1 MNSMPRKLR
10 QKSVAMAVGAL
21 AMAGGLMG
29 LSNGVAG
36 ATGGQCVGQQVFNV
50 PAGGVELH
58 DVQGYDIKIYDLGM
72 TLSAGT
78 YNVEAFGWD
87 GFIGRSEAVHEQSE
101 RWMAEFLDAN
111 DNEVGE
117 TGVTTDV
124 ADGVESADSRDQFT
138 NVVLSAPATRV
149 RLVLIKDF
157 KSLNL
162 VHVGCLGLNRLPD
175 PTTTTTAAATT
186 TTAAATTTTTTSAV
200 VADTT
205 ASTVASTTTAAP
217 AVRVNTLP
225 VTGASTDVQVVMGAT
240 AIVLGASLILR
251 ARRLA

>member
-1 MNSMPRKLR
+1 MNSMPKNLR
-10 QKSVAMAVGAL
+10 QKSVAMTVGAL

-36 ATGGQCVGQQVFNV
+36 ATGGHCAGQQVFNV
-50 PAGGVELH
+50 PDGGVELY

-87 GFIGRSEAVHEQSE
+87 GFIGRSEAVHEKSE

-111 DNEVGE
+111 DNEVGQ

-175 PTTTTTAAATT
+175 PTTTTTT
-186 TTAAATTTTTTSAV
+186 AATTTTTTSAV

-205 ASTVASTTTAAP
+205 ASTVASTTTAVP

-225 VTGASTDVQVVMGAT
+225 VTGTSTDVQVVMGAA
-240 AIVLGASLILR
+240 AIVLGGGLILR

>member
-1 MNSMPRKLR
+1 MNSMPKNLR
-10 QKSVAMAVGAL
+10 QKSVAMTVGAL

-36 ATGGQCVGQQVFNV
+36 ATGGHCAGQQVFNV
-50 PAGGVELH
+50 PDGGVELY

-175 PTTTTTAAATT
+175 PTTTTTAE
-186 TTAAATTTTTTSAV
+186 ATTTTTTSAV

-205 ASTVASTTTAAP
+205 DSTVASTTTAVP

>member
-1 MNSMPRKLR
+1 MNSMPKNLR
-10 QKSVAMAVGAL
+10 QKSVAMTVGAL

-36 ATGGQCVGQQVFNV
+36 ATGGHCAGQQVFNV
-50 PAGGVELH
+50 PDGGVELY

-87 GFIGRSEAVHEQSE
+87 GFIGRSEAVHEKSE

-117 TGVTTDV
+117 TGVTTDL

-175 PTTTTTAAATT
+175 PTTT

>member
-1 MNSMPRKLR
+1 MNSMPKNLR
-10 QKSVAMAVGAL
+10 QKSVAMTVGAL

-36 ATGGQCVGQQVFNV
+36 ATGGHCAGQQVFNV
-50 PAGGVELH
+50 PDGGVELY

-87 GFIGRSEAVHEQSE
+87 GFIGRSEAVHEKSE

-124 ADGVESADSRDQFT
+124 TDGVESADSRDQFT

-175 PTTTTTAAATT
+175 PTTTT

>member
-1 MNSMPRKLR
+1 MNSMPKNLR
-10 QKSVAMAVGAL
+10 QKSVAMTVGAL

-36 ATGGQCVGQQVFNV
+36 ATGGHCAGQQVFNV
-50 PAGGVELH
+50 PDGGVELY

-87 GFIGRSEAVHEQSE
+87 GFIGRSEAVHEKSE

-117 TGVTTDV
+117 TGVTTDL
-124 ADGVESADSRDQFT
+124 ADGVENADSRDQFT

-175 PTTTTTAAATT
+175 PTTTTTAAAAT
-186 TTAAATTTTTTSAV
+186 TTTTTTSAV

-205 ASTVASTTTAAP
+205 ASTAAPTTPTAP

-225 VTGASTDVQVVMGAT
+225 VTGGSTDVQVVMGAT

>member
-1 MNSMPRKLR
+1 MNSMPKNLR
-10 QKSVAMAVGAL
+10 QKSVAMTVGAL

-36 ATGGQCVGQQVFNV
+36 ATGGHCAGQQVFNV
-50 PAGGVELH
+50 PDGGVELY

-87 GFIGRSEAVHEQSE
+87 GFIGRSEAVQEKSE

-186 TTAAATTTTTTSAV
+186 TTTTSAV

-205 ASTVASTTTAAP
+205 DSTVASTTTAVP

>member
-1 MNSMPRKLR
+1 
-10 QKSVAMAVGAL
+10 
-21 AMAGGLMG
+21 
-29 LSNGVAG
+29 
-36 ATGGQCVGQQVFNV
+36 
-50 PAGGVELH
+50 
-58 DVQGYDIKIYDLGM
+58 
-72 TLSAGT
+72 
-78 YNVEAFGWD
+78 
-87 GFIGRSEAVHEQSE
+87 
-101 RWMAEFLDAN
+101 MAEFLDAN

-124 ADGVESADSRDQFT
+124 TDGVESADSRDQFT

-186 TTAAATTTTTTSAV
+186 TTTTSAV

-225 VTGASTDVQVVMGAT
+225 VTGGSTDVQVVMGAT

>member
-1 MNSMPRKLR
+1 MNSMPKNLR
-10 QKSVAMAVGAL
+10 QKSVAMTVGAL

-36 ATGGQCVGQQVFNV
+36 ATGGHCAGQQVFNV
-50 PAGGVELH
+50 PDGGVELY

-87 GFIGRSEAVHEQSE
+87 GFIGRSEAVHEKSE

-186 TTAAATTTTTTSAV
+186 TTTTSAV

>member
-36 ATGGQCVGQQVFNV
+36 ATGGHCAGQQVFNV
-50 PAGGVELH
+50 PDGGVELY

-87 GFIGRSEAVHEQSE
+87 GFIGRSEAVHEKSE

-175 PTTTTTAAATT
+175 PTTTTTAE
-186 TTAAATTTTTTSAV
+186 ATTTTTTSAV

-205 ASTVASTTTAAP
+205 DSTVASTTTAVP